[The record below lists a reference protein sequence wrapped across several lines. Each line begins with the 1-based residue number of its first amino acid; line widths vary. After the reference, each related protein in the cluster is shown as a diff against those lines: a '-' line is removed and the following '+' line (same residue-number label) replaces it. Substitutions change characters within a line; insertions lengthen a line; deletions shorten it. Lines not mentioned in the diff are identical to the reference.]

1 MRPIRL
7 LVVTAVLI
15 LSFLHSVGAQERPTV
30 MGVRVASVGEQWQ
43 IAIAFTTVP
52 RYSVFTLVGPD
63 RVVIDLDQVEF
74 RFPQESRGGPVQAV
88 RAGLF
93 QPGTSRMVLDLVSP
107 YAIASISEVAESG
120 ELMLQLVPQSRA
132 EAIERSG
139 QVVATTRF
147 SGQTAATPAPKP
159 APPVVIAID
168 AGHGGVDPGAIGTQG
183 TFEKTVTLAFAR
195 ALKTRIERS
204 GRFKAVLT
212 REGDRFLKLR
222 DRIAMARKSG
232 AQLFISLHAD
242 SHRDRGFRGAS
253 VYTLSED
260 ASDAEGAALA
270 ARENKSDLIGGVD
283 LTHENEVVA
292 SILIDLAQRETKN
305 FSVQFASMALA
316 ELGQETRLIRNT
328 HRFAGFA
335 VLKSPDIPSV
345 LVELGYL
352 SNPNDEKQLLS
363 PKFQARLAEAIAR
376 AVQDYFNWQAKLQQG

>member
-1 MRPIRL
+1 MRPMRL
-7 LVVTAVLI
+7 LVVVAALI
-15 LSFLHSVGAQERPTV
+15 LSGWGEVGAEGRPAAI
-30 MGVRVASVGEQWQ
+30 GVRFTPVGEAFEV
-43 IAIAFTTVP
+43 AIAFTKVP
-52 RYSVFTLVGPD
+52 RYSIFTLVGPD
-63 RVVIDLDQVEF
+63 RVVIDLDQVAF
-74 RFPQESRGGPVQAV
+74 RFPEESRGGPVQAV

-107 YAIASISEVAESG
+107 YGVGSLSEVVESG
-120 ELMLQLVPQSRA
+120 ELVLQLVPQSRGD
-132 EAIERSG
+132 AIERSG
-139 QVVATTRF
+139 KVIASTRLP
-147 SGQTAATPAPKP
+147 GETAASPAPKP

-168 AGHGGVDPGAIGTQG
+168 PGHGGVDPGAIGTRG

-195 ALKTRIERS
+195 ALKARIEQS
-204 GRFKAVLT
+204 GRFKAMLT
-212 REGDRFLKLR
+212 RQGDQFLKLR
-222 DRIAMARKSG
+222 DRIAVARKAG
-232 AQLFISLHAD
+232 ARLFISLHAD

-316 ELGQETRLIRNT
+316 QLGQETKLIRNT
-328 HRFAGFA
+328 QRFAGFA

-376 AVQDYFNWQAKLQQG
+376 AVQDYFDWQNKLQQG